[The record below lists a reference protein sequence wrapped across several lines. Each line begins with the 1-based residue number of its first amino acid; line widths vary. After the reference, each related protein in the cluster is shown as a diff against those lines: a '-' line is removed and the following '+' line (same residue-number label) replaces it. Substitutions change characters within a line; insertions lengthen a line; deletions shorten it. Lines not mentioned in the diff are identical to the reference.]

1 MVTKQIYLNVWNLN
15 HTDIYVNKGEINSR
29 NIEVY
34 FDTGNGTFLNLSGK
48 SIIFY
53 ALKPDGTAIYNTCT
67 VDESK
72 NKVSLNLT
80 SQVLAVSGVLTC
92 EFHIFSGEELLL
104 KVTGLKII
112 VSDTSDFSEAIEST
126 SEFNSLISAI
136 ENANSFSNSIGNIS
150 NLSTTEKSTIVGAI
164 NEVNSKSSSCSPTI
178 LYSNN
183 SGTQSIISLSDSVE
197 NYNFIEI
204 YYHRT
209 PTVKLST
216 KVYKVSGNNTLLKDI
231 TYSESSGEI
240 VIRTSTISFSGDTV
254 LWQTS
259 YCGHCTIKET
269 LSQPVKG
276 NLFYITQVIGYK

>member
-34 FDTGNGTFLNLSGK
+34 FDTGNSTFLNLSGK
-48 SIIFY
+48 SVVFY
-53 ALKPDGTAIYNTCT
+53 ALKPDGTTIYNTCT
-67 VDESK
+67 VDESN
-72 NKVSLNLT
+72 NKVSLSLT
-80 SQVLAVSGVLTC
+80 SQVLAISGVLNC

-136 ENANSFSNSIGNIS
+136 ENANSFSNSVGNIS
-150 NLSTTEKSTIVGAI
+150 NLSTTEKSTVVGAI
-164 NEVNSKSSSCSPTI
+164 NEINSKVSPTV

-183 SGTQSIISLSDSVE
+183 SGTQSSIISLNDNVE
-197 NYNFIEI
+197 NYDFIEI

-209 PTVKLST
+209 PTIKLST
-216 KVYKVSGNNTLLKDI
+216 KVYKIATKNTLLQEI
-231 TYSESSGEI
+231 TYLESSGEI
-240 VIRTSTISFSGDTV
+240 IIRTSRINLSEDMA
-254 LWQTS
+254 LWES
-259 YCGHCTIKET
+259 SCCGYCVIKDT

-276 NLFYITQVIGYK
+276 NLFYITQIIGYK